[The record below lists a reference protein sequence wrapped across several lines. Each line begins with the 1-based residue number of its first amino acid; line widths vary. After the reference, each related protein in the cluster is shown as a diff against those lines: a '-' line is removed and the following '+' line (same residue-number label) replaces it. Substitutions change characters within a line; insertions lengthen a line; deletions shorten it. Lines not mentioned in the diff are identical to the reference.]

1 MSYDPSQAQGT
12 RAIQIDINGA
22 ETLSDDI
29 TVSTSTSFAS
39 RNKYFIESRLMATVS
54 SSAGLLLYYNWTGFE
69 WAGATIRGNTISGS
83 STMTDDLWIGTNS
96 PRTTLSMQSASQG
109 TATFFIASSQFIS
122 AYWRIQ

>member
-39 RNKYFIESRLMATVS
+39 RNKYFIESRLMATVTGGS
-54 SSAGLLLYYNWTGFE
+54 GLILYYNWNGFQ
-69 WAGATIRGNTISGS
+69 WAGATIRGNTVSGT
-83 STMTDDLWIGTNS
+83 STMTDDLWVGTNS
-96 PRTTLSMQSASQG
+96 PGTTLSMQSASQG
-109 TATFFIASSQFIS
+109 TGNFSIASSQFIS